1 MSEWFNSAINKIT
14 YFLFASIYLQYFTL
28 KYMKKTPETKNFNK
42 WEKIMRSDG
51 SDATENFGALFPL
64 RFLQKIWMCFLIFKE
79 NLLWNDRK
87 SIHYNNNNDND
98 TRNNN
103 GNKTRTTTIIIT
115 AIIIAIIIMTVKVII
130 LIIILV
136 IILMI
141 LVILVIQKQ

>member
-1 MSEWFNSAINKIT
+1 MSEWFNSAINRIT

-87 SIHYNNNNDND
+87 SIHYNNNDND

>member
-1 MSEWFNSAINKIT
+1 
-14 YFLFASIYLQYFTL
+14 
-28 KYMKKTPETKNFNK
+28 MKKTPETKNFNK

-87 SIHYNNNNDND
+87 SIRYNNNDND

-115 AIIIAIIIMTVKVII
+115 ATIIAIIIMTVKVII

>member
-87 SIHYNNNNDND
+87 SIHYNNNDND

-115 AIIIAIIIMTVKVII
+115 AIIIMTVKVII

>member
-87 SIHYNNNNDND
+87 SIHYNNNDND

-103 GNKTRTTTIIIT
+103 DNKTRTTTIIIT